1 MVNLLFSSFILAFSA
16 GLAVMFDLPYA
27 DYLSIAALT
36 MACASVLAMIDD
48 TD

>member
-1 MVNLLFSSFILAFSA
+1 MVNLLFTSFVLSMSA
-16 GLAVMFDLPYA
+16 GISVMFNLPYS

-48 TD
+48 EN